1 MNFHHHRAANDDP
14 DINLIPLIDVLLVI
28 LIFLAASTSF
38 TTVRELPVV
47 LPQAQA
53 QVPEALATMDLVIS
67 RDGQYALDGQ
77 RLDAPDDAAL
87 ANALQQAAQARPQA
101 VLRINADGQAT
112 HAAVVRALEAARLAH
127 ISRVSFLTEG
137 QR

>member
-1 MNFHHHRAANDDP
+1 MNFHHHRTTNDDP

-53 QVPEALATMDLVIS
+53 QVPEALATMELVIS

-77 RLDAPDDAAL
+77 RLDTPDDATL
-87 ANALQQAAQARPQA
+87 ASALQQAAHARPQA

-127 ISRVSFLTEG
+127 IPRVSFLTEG